1 MANRV
6 HEPVMVEEV
15 LAHLNAKPGDVVVDL
30 TVGAGGHTDRILNV
44 VGPTG
49 RVIGLDRD
57 VSALRTAAEVLK
69 HFKDRVVLRESC
81 SDQLIQV
88 LRSLGV
94 SEVQGVLMDL
104 GVSSMQ
110 LDVPSRGFSFRSEGP
125 LDMRMSAGKG
135 KTALDLITELSTEE
149 LAQVLRDHGDEPSAV
164 RIAERLKDLCRRR
177 PPRTTLE
184 LANFVESLHPSRGKG
199 RSSVHPATQTFQA
212 LRTAVNDEMGQ
223 LIRTL
228 PLAEAALAPGGRL
241 AVISFHS
248 IEDRIV
254 KNFFRDRAKVGAFSL
269 LTKRPCTPTAS
280 EIRQN
285 PRSRSAKLRAGEKL
299 PLKEAS

>member
-1 MANRV
+1 
-6 HEPVMVEEV
+6 
-15 LAHLNAKPGDVVVDL
+15 
-30 TVGAGGHTDRILNV
+30 
-44 VGPTG
+44 
-49 RVIGLDRD
+49 
-57 VSALRTAAEVLK
+57 
-69 HFKDRVVLRESC
+69 
-81 SDQLIQV
+81 
-88 LRSLGV
+88 
-94 SEVQGVLMDL
+94 
-104 GVSSMQ
+104 
-110 LDVPSRGFSFRSEGP
+110 
-125 LDMRMSAGKG
+125 
-135 KTALDLITELSTEE
+135 
-149 LAQVLRDHGDEPSAV
+149 
-164 RIAERLKDLCRRR
+164 
-177 PPRTTLE
+177 
-184 LANFVESLHPSRGKG
+184 
-199 RSSVHPATQTFQA
+199 
-212 LRTAVNDEMGQ
+212 MGQ